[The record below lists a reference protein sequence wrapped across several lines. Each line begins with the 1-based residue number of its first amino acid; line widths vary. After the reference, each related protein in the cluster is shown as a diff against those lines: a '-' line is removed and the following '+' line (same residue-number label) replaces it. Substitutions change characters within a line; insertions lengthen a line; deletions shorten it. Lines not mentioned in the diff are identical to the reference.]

1 MKLEWITFSWRN
13 NHNNEGG
20 GFPCGSLCLYLQ
32 TRLDGRLGTNGQ
44 PVGIV
49 CVIPHGLGRIDQILD
64 STPNF
69 ILYATISIWH
79 PKRRPLRLTKAA
91 LRTRLRSRS
100 RLWYVVLHY
109 AHHADTNSH
118 RFSQTHS
125 RPASALSLLNALA
138 YVHDLENETNP
149 I

>member
-1 MKLEWITFSWRN
+1 MDHLLHRGIAIILKA
-13 NHNNEGG
+13 EG
-20 GFPCGSLCLYLQ
+20 FHAAHCALYLQ
-32 TRLDGRLGTNGQ
+32 TRLDGRLRTNEHL
-44 PVGIV
+44 VGIE

-79 PKRRPLRLTKAA
+79 PRRRPLRLTKAA
-91 LRTRLRSRS
+91 LRMRLRSRF

-109 AHHADTNSH
+109 THHADTNRH

-138 YVHDLENETNP
+138 YVHDLQSETN
-149 I
+149 II